1 MINACLFRKDSRL
14 SGFELS
20 GHADSG
26 EYGQD
31 IVCAAVSVLSI
42 NTINSL
48 EKLAGVVLE
57 KELDD
62 LNGGFMKVSVDDSD
76 LYDPKV
82 QLLLESLEL
91 GLRDIE
97 ISYHEYIHVK

>member
-31 IVCAAVSVLSI
+31 IVCAVLSI

-76 LYDPKV
+76 LDDPKV

-91 GLRDIE
+91 GVRDIE